1 MVIKMEYEKKKIKLE
16 KKDDTKIV
24 PCIIVFVVLFLFVQR
39 KFYQKD
45 GAILW
50 ERLFQMTAWTALF
63 VWLLLEHRV
72 EALCKKYQ
80 KISACVMFAVMP
92 VLLFYNLEI
101 MCNSELKEFGRKKIV
116 MNLLIIY
123 LLGAVLLL
131 LINRTRTTL
140 KILTVL
146 LTALGVTNIYL
157 MKFRGMS
164 LMAADFFSIKT
175 AANVA
180 NNYNYSLKWR
190 ILYGVY
196 VAFLF
201 WMMLNKVPSHKAFEK
216 KVRIGY
222 LTITVCCVGIFYGVF
237 FHTNFVKDYVRVKM
251 RYSASKKQGNMLTL
265 LYSVKQMQ
273 VEKPDGYSEEELKS
287 LMASYEKEAEEYN
300 EGLNSRDDVNIIAI
314 MNEAFS
320 DLAENVELTED
331 NMPYIHGLTENTIKG
346 NMYTS
351 VFAGNTA
358 NTEFE
363 FLTGNTM
370 AFVPPN
376 TIPYQLYVRG
386 KYPSL
391 TRTLQAQDY
400 QGNVAIHPFKRN
412 GFNRPNAYTSLGF
425 ETFLDQDAF
434 ADPTYVREYISD
446 SSSFQKIIEC
456 YEQTRQKPF
465 FAFNVT
471 MQNHSGYDYG
481 NFDTPIQLKDA
492 PGKYKETEQYLNL
505 IKKSDEAFE
514 ELTDY
519 FSQVNEKTIIVMFGD
534 HRPGVESSYY
544 DRIAGKPKSQLSDEE
559 YMQRYK
565 VPFIIWANY
574 DIDEAYLDRISAN
587 YLSSLVLET
596 AGCEMTGYQNYL
608 SDLRDDIPA
617 ITARGYWGEN
627 GTYYELDDEASP
639 YWDEIQE
646 YHSIQYNNMFD
657 ERETGFFFLNK

>member
-1 MVIKMEYEKKKIKLE
+1 
-16 KKDDTKIV
+16 
-24 PCIIVFVVLFLFVQR
+24 
-39 KFYQKD
+39 
-45 GAILW
+45 
-50 ERLFQMTAWTALF
+50 
-63 VWLLLEHRV
+63 
-72 EALCKKYQ
+72 
-80 KISACVMFAVMP
+80 
-92 VLLFYNLEI
+92 
-101 MCNSELKEFGRKKIV
+101 
-116 MNLLIIY
+116 
-123 LLGAVLLL
+123 
-131 LINRTRTTL
+131 
-140 KILTVL
+140 
-146 LTALGVTNIYL
+146 
-157 MKFRGMS
+157 
-164 LMAADFFSIKT
+164 MAADFFSIKT

-201 WMMLNKVPSHKAFEK
+201 WMMLNKIPSHKTFGK
-216 KVRIGY
+216 KARIGY
-222 LTITVCCVGIFYGVF
+222 LAITVCSVGIFYGVF

-251 RYSASKKQGNMLTL
+251 RYSASKRQGNMLTL

-273 VEKPDGYSEEELKS
+273 VEEPDGYSEEEVKS

-608 SDLRDDIPA
+608 SDLRNDIPA